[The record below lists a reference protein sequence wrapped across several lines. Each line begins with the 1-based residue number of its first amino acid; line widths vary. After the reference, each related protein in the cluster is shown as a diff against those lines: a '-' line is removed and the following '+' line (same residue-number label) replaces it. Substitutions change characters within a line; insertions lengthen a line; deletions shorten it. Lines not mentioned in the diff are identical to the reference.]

1 MKTSMLAYSKLILE
15 KVSFS
20 KELFEREYK
29 KALRNLPAS
38 EALILREWL
47 SGEGRKLMPVSAT
60 V

>member
-29 KALRNLPAS
+29 KALRNLSAG
-38 EALILREWL
+38 EAYLLKEWL
-47 SGEGRKLMPVSAT
+47 SGEGKKLIPVSAT
-60 V
+60 L

>member
-1 MKTSMLAYSKLILE
+1 MLAYSKLILE

-29 KALRNLPAS
+29 KALRNLSDS
-38 EALILREWL
+38 EALHLKEWI
-47 SGEGRKLMPVSAT
+47 SGEGKKLIPISAT